1 MIVGSFHDEAMR
13 RFHLAAA
20 DVGLEVQLVDRCS
33 GVAEAL
39 SKSRPLAILLRMD
52 AQGAAEACAQARS
65 HARFGEVAIVGAA
78 TQRSDLEFTELFLW
92 GADDLVAV
100 AAPHSVVKRLRALSA
115 QQAARPGPAPAPARA
130 QDALVAGADAAW
142 RSVMGRALNNGGFVV
157 RFEAS
162 AEGVARQCLAESVRV
177 VVAADNLDG
186 GGAMDALQKAR
197 ESGSKTPWILV
208 VPPKKMASAYADA
221 ATLGS
226 VSVADGYA
234 PPENVLFIVNELL
247 APRNVDQ
254 RASPRLLYGTTVA
267 FRAAGREEDEIG
279 FSYNVS
285 AGGVFVRTLAPPE
298 FGQDVWLEMWPPRSE
313 RRVRLEGVV
322 AWRRA
327 FGRGAGAT
335 VPPGFGVKLTEGLGK
350 DMERWRSG
358 CELFAEGLLGVRRV
372 SSSTIAVVK

>member
-1 MIVGSFHDEAMR
+1 MVVGSFHDEAMR

-20 DVGLEVQLVDRCS
+20 DVGIVVQLVDRCS
-33 GVAEAL
+33 GLAEAL
-39 SKSRPLAILLRMD
+39 SKARPLAIVLRMD

-65 HARFGEVAIVGAA
+65 HARFGEVAILGAT

-92 GADDLVAV
+92 GGDDIVAV
-100 AAPHSVVKRLRALSA
+100 ASPHSVVKRLRALSA
-115 QQAARPGPAPAPARA
+115 QSTHAGPGVPPVGA
-130 QDALVAGADAAW
+130 QDALVAGVDPAW
-142 RSVMGRALNNGGFVV
+142 RSVMGRALNNGGFGV

-162 AEGVARQCLAESVRV
+162 ADGLARECLAESVKV
-177 VVAADNLDG
+177 VVAADDLED
-186 GGAMDALQKAR
+186 GGAMSALRKAR
-197 ESGSKTPWILV
+197 TYGSKTPWILV
-208 VPPKKMASAYADA
+208 VPPKGMAAAYANA
-221 ATLGS
+221 SMLGS

-267 FRAAGREEDEIG
+267 FRPAGREEDEIG

-298 FGQDVWLEMWPPRSE
+298 FGQEVWLEMWPPRSE
-313 RRVRLEGVV
+313 RRVRLEGLV

-335 VPPGFGVKLTEGLGK
+335 VPPGFGLKLTEGLGQ
-350 DMERWRSG
+350 DMGRWRSG
-358 CELFAEGLLGVRRV
+358 CEVFAEGLLGVRRV
-372 SSSTIAVVK
+372 SSSTIAVK

>member
-1 MIVGSFHDEAMR
+1 MVVGSFHDEAMR
-13 RFHLAAA
+13 RFQLAAA

-33 GVAEAL
+33 GIAEAL
-39 SKSRPLAILLRMD
+39 SNTRPLAIVLRMD

-65 HARFGEVAIVGAA
+65 HARFGEVAILGAA
-78 TQRSDLEFTELFLW
+78 TQRNDLEFTELFLW
-92 GADDLVAV
+92 GGDDIVAV
-100 AAPHSVVKRLRALSA
+100 ASPHSVVKRLRALSA
-115 QQAARPGPAPAPARA
+115 QSTQAGAGAPPIRA
-130 QDALVAGADAAW
+130 QDALVAGADPAW
-142 RSVMGRALNNGGFVV
+142 RSVMGRALNNGGFGV

-162 AEGVARQCLAESVRV
+162 ADGLARECLTESVRV
-177 VVAADNLDG
+177 VVAADDLEA
-186 GGAMDALQKAR
+186 GGAMAALGKAR
-197 ESGSKTPWILV
+197 AYGSKTPWILV
-208 VPPKKMASAYADA
+208 VPPKGMAAAYANA

-267 FRAAGREEDEIG
+267 FRQAGREEDEIG

-298 FGQDVWLEMWPPRSE
+298 FGQEVWLEMWPPRSE
-313 RRVRLEGVV
+313 RRVRLGGVV

-335 VPPGFGVKLTEGLGK
+335 VPPGFGVKLTDGLGK
-350 DMERWRSG
+350 DMERWREG
-358 CELFAEGLLGVRRV
+358 CEVFAEGLLGVRRV
-372 SSSTIAVVK
+372 SSSTIAINK